1 MPQNY
6 CRLGGGENQRVL
18 IIGGGDVGVE
28 LARRLADGW
37 QVTIMDLD
45 TGPART
51 ALAAEGVL
59 DNISFHDGDA
69 TSRLQLEQAGAALAD
84 AVALTTR
91 PDAVALEAGKILRR
105 DFTIARLFA
114 LLRQAEMSKEFD
126 ELSIPYVHDFE
137 AVAGTLIGR
146 VTRGSR
152 VASDVGLGAGEII
165 ETEIMPNSSV
175 IGKPL
180 SVLNPHRWLVAAVY
194 REDTLVVPHGETC
207 FEKGD
212 RVLLVGD
219 PNILPCVARFL
230 STGHS
235 EFPLPYG
242 TGVGVLA
249 PGRKSNVAHE
259 VEYLLNSTHA
269 GFVEFLEEGPESMDL
284 DEVKRQFSNPSVD
297 LRQTIVESL
306 DEGPLAKQ
314 LDDQDLGLLVLPPPT
329 NNWMTRTGLRGS
341 AFLRRLQGLNV
352 PTLVARGTHPY
363 RRIMLVISDPE
374 LDSGATV
381 LAIDIARMLDASLTV
396 VVANPPD
403 FVAGPRYAG
412 SIDSALEGAV
422 ELARSYGLTA
432 EVIRLTG
439 NPVRQMLEA
448 SRMFDLAV
456 AGWAGNTRTTI
467 LRPRVEQSLVHQA
480 PCSMLVLPG

>member
-6 CRLGGGENQRVL
+6 CRLGGGENQRLL

-37 QVTIMDLD
+37 QVTVMDLD

-51 ALAAEGVL
+51 ALAAYGVI
-59 DNISFHDGDA
+59 DNIAFHDGDA

-84 AVALTTR
+84 AVVLTTR
-91 PDAVALEAGKILRR
+91 PDSVALEAGRILRR
-105 DFTIARLFA
+105 DFTIPRLLA
-114 LLRQAEMSKEFD
+114 LLRQAEMSAEFD
-126 ELSIPYVHDFE
+126 ELKIPYVHDFK
-137 AVAGTLIGR
+137 AVTGTLIGR

-175 IGKPL
+175 IDKPL
-180 SVLNPHRWLVAAVY
+180 SLLSPHRWLVAAVY
-194 REDTLVVPHGETC
+194 RENTLVVPHGETR

-219 PNILPCVARFL
+219 PSILPCIARFL

-242 TGVGVLA
+242 TGIGVVS
-249 PGRKSNVAHE
+249 PGSKSPVAHE
-259 VEYLLNSTHA
+259 VEYLLGSTHA
-269 GFVEFLEEGPESMDL
+269 GFIEFLEESADALDL
-284 DEVKRQFSNPSVD
+284 EAVKRQFSDPSAD
-297 LRQTIVESL
+297 LRQTVVEKLGIGPIAPRL
-306 DEGPLAKQ
+306 DEL
-314 LDDQDLGLLVLPPPT
+314 DLGLLVLPPPADG
-329 NNWMTRTGLRGS
+329 WMTRSGFKGS
-341 AFLRRLQGLNV
+341 GFLRRLQGLNV

-363 RRIMLVISDPE
+363 RRIMLAISDPE

-412 SIDSALEGAV
+412 SIDGALEGAV
-422 ELARSYGLTA
+422 ELARSYGLMA
-432 EVIRLTG
+432 EVTRLTG
-439 NPVRQMLEA
+439 NPVRRMLAA
-448 SRMFDLAV
+448 SRKFDLAV
-456 AGWAGNTRTTI
+456 VGWSRNDRTSF

-480 PCSMLVLPG
+480 PCSVLVLPD